1 MASVLHRCPYCAYET
16 DFSNTLPA
24 FAENPHCQRCG
35 LSAVEGDMKMDDD
48 LAALFASKMAMGNAP
63 IQQSTINIPPIQAP
77 NSISPTLSNDAS
89 PSIVYNITQHYHHSS
104 HQVIPGPQS
113 NTSTDTDSEAMQQE
127 HTNTPNPTPA
137 SSSAFSPED
146 MLRSYNIDPNSLYP
160 SQITLFSQ
168 AAPEQKFRLIELW
181 RISPSSAGSQATM
194 ANILPSQSAHIIHT
208 GLLSNVT
215 DTQTK
220 SPSYGGD
227 DMMMDDE
234 KVADDSHNAEPYVI
248 SGYERLAQQEYESQS
263 APASTSPLSTQV
275 TSQTYNQAT
284 DPAYKGSE
292 WQQQEQQRAM
302 ENQYG
307 ALQMK
312 KYYFGCGISRAHWL
326 EDEQML

>member
-1 MASVLHRCPYCAYET
+1 M
-16 DFSNTLPA
+16 
-24 FAENPHCQRCG
+24 
-35 LSAVEGDMKMDDD
+35 EGDMKMDDD
-48 LAALFASKMAMGNAP
+48 LAALFASKMAMGNTP
-63 IQQSTINIPPIQAP
+63 TINVPPSQAP
-77 NSISPTLSNDAS
+77 NPKVSTLPNDT

-104 HQVIPGPQS
+104 HQATPAPQS
-113 NTSTDTDSEAMQQE
+113 STSTDTDSDAMQQE

-137 SSSAFSPED
+137 SAFSAED
-146 MLRSYNIDPNSLYP
+146 MLRGYNIDPDSLYP

-181 RISPSSAGSQATM
+181 RISPSSSVNQATV
-194 ANILPSQSAHIIHT
+194 ANILPSQGAHIVHT
-208 GLLSNVT
+208 GFLSNIANT
-215 DTQTK
+215 PNKPQ
-220 SPSYGGD
+220 PQGGD

-234 KVADDSHNAEPYVI
+234 KIVDDSNNAEPYVL

-263 APASTSPLSTQV
+263 APASTSPLSSQV

-284 DPAYKGSE
+284 DPAYKGYE
-292 WQQQEQQRAM
+292 WQQQQQQQQRSM

-307 ALQMK
+307 VLQMK